1 MCMWN
6 FNLMKKIDK
15 LQDTITYQEQYI
27 LQLEITINDKIFG
40 TDENLE
46 RQNLKNKPKKHKK

>member
-6 FNLMKKIDK
+6 FNLMGKIDK
-15 LQDTITYQEQYI
+15 LQDTIRYQEQYI

-40 TDENLE
+40 TDEKLE
-46 RQNLKNKPKKHKK
+46 R